1 MGVTLSSKQ
10 LRLLLISPFLLLASV
25 LNSACTTITVSGDNL
40 MQGTGEARL
49 HREVPEDYS
58 LQEFRFDRPDG
69 SDAYGIAVTRPEN
82 SKAILYF
89 GGNQFYI
96 DRAGFWA
103 VKTLAPLGVDIYIVD
118 RRGYGRS
125 PGVPTVNIIEADA
138 ITAYDQVASMTD
150 KPLVVHGH
158 SLGGYEAAAVA
169 REREVDALV
178 LEATA
183 TNVDAWADTLVPW
196 YASPFITVD
205 IQDELRKFDNAEA
218 VRKHQ
223 GPLLLLAGG
232 DDKQV
237 DKSLLEDLYA
247 ASTVEQ
253 KALVTVAEADHGD
266 ILTFE
271 KALDAYRILL
281 GQVPAQD

>member
-1 MGVTLSSKQ
+1 MSTTAARLVLVIPFILVTTL
-10 LRLLLISPFLLLASV
+10 F
-25 LNSACTTITVSGDNL
+25 NSACTTITVSGDNL

-58 LQEFRFDRPDG
+58 LQELRFDRPDG
-69 SDAYGIAVTRPEN
+69 SDAYGIAVTRPGN
-82 SKAILYF
+82 SKAVLYF

-103 VKTLAPLGVDIYIVD
+103 VKMLAPLGVDIYIVD

-138 ITAYDQVASMTD
+138 ITAYDHVAFMTD

-169 REREVDALV
+169 RERDIDALV

-196 YASPFITVD
+196 YAAPFISVD
-205 IQDELRKFDNAEA
+205 IEDDLRKFDNTTG
-218 VRKHQ
+218 VRQHQ

-232 DDKQV
+232 DDEQV
-237 DKSLLEDLYA
+237 DKSLLADLFA
-247 ASTVEQ
+247 ASTSESKQ
-253 KALVTVAEADHGD
+253 LVVADDADHSD
-266 ILTFE
+266 IMTFD
-271 KALDAYRILL
+271 AARAAYRKLL
-281 GQVPAQD
+281 DTVPAE